1 LQMETRAAPSRVLW
15 KHGAHNPI
23 GLRPMWANNRTVNLS
38 LFKDLSIK
46 MALVD
51 LVRWML
57 KQVQHDDTVVT
68 A

>member
-1 LQMETRAAPSRVLW
+1 
-15 KHGAHNPI
+15 
-23 GLRPMWANNRTVNLS
+23 MWANNRTVNLS